1 MSNYN
6 PTGDSVKTLKERRQ
20 RTFGRLTSLMD
31 AVNSGRR
38 LTPGEK
44 DEWKTLERDISAID
58 ATVKVRKDSKRGK
71 GAKGY
76 RGDARTEGR
85 AGELL
90 KPDQSVATWAQR
102 AAANGVAGARND
114 GTDRDWDRYW
124 AERMGL
130 ASPSIET
137 RAIGEDT
144 SSGAGAGQAIVPQ
157 QWSTSFIDLLRP
169 NLIVTRAGAQVLP
182 MMSEKYNL
190 PQYLADVAPVWL
202 AENASQSLDAN
213 PQFGTLLFN
222 ATGAYMDIT
231 TISRQIA
238 EDTNQ
243 AGGLAGLIQQ
253 TMVQKYARLIDQ
265 VAFYGTAGNTGNPGL
280 VNETGLLTSG
290 AATPAGMGTNGG
302 APVDYSQISI
312 GAEGIRNN
320 NGEPTA
326 VIMNA
331 KTFGTYG
338 RMAAS
343 TYAHYWDWT
352 QALDSKLPNGRQI
365 PFLYSSALLSNET
378 QGTGTSLSSL
388 YLGDF
393 SRCII
398 GLRVDLDV
406 TVLNERYADLG
417 QIGLWS
423 YARFSIRYAHPE
435 TFYRLT
441 GIITT

>member
-1 MSNYN
+1 MFDIK
-6 PTGDSVKTLKERRQ
+6 TDSVKTLKERRE
-20 RTFGRLTSLMD
+20 RTFGRMSALNDLI
-31 AVNSGRR
+31 NSGRK
-38 LTPGEK
+38 LTPGER
-44 DEWKTLERDISAID
+44 DEWDKLERDLRSID
-58 ATVKVRKDSKRGK
+58 ATIKLRKDAKRRSK

-76 RGDARTEGR
+76 AGDSRTEGR
-85 AGELL
+85 VGELL
-90 KPDQSVATWAQR
+90 APDQSLAAWTQR
-102 AAANGVAGARND
+102 AAANGVSGARNE
-114 GTDRDWDRYW
+114 GTDRDWNRYW

-137 RAIGEDT
+137 RALGEDT
-144 SSGAGAGQAIVPQ
+144 SSGSGAGQAIVPQ

-182 MMSEKYNL
+182 MVTEKYNM

-222 ATGAYMDIT
+222 ASGAYMDIT

-243 AGGLAGLIQQ
+243 AGGLSGLIQA
-253 TMVQKYARLIDQ
+253 TMAQKYARLIDQ

-280 VNETGLLTSG
+280 TSETGLLTSG

-302 APVDYSQISI
+302 APTDYSQISI
-312 GAEGIRNN
+312 AAESIRNN

-326 VIMNA
+326 VIMNP

-338 RMAAS
+338 RVSVS
-343 TYAHYWDWT
+343 TYAKYWNWSE
-352 QALDSKLPNGRQI
+352 ALDSKLPNGDQI
-365 PFLYSSALLSNET
+365 PFLYSSALASNET
-378 QGTGTSLSSL
+378 QGTGTALSSL

-393 SRCII
+393 GRCVI
-398 GLRVDLDV
+398 GMRCDLDV
-406 TVLNERYADLG
+406 TVLTERYADLG

-423 YARFSIRYAHPE
+423 YMRFSIRFAHPE